1 MKRRE
6 WVAYTPLAMA
16 SGLGMSAVPAHGAQ
30 YMKAS
35 TRPESGASGP
45 LEAPPAELRQALE
58 EWTGGRPILWRGVE
72 LDLPELVDNGNDVAL
87 RLAVAS
93 PMTQDDHVRRMAV
106 WAPRNPQALV
116 LQVQFTPR
124 APRAEVTTRI
134 RLASTQRV
142 FALAQLSDGRIL
154 GGQVP
159 VLVALAACIEG

>member
-1 MKRRE
+1 M
-6 WVAYTPLAMA
+6 AYSPLAMA
-16 SGLGMSAVPAHGAQ
+16 SGLGIGAVQEAHGAGRA
-30 YMKAS
+30 KAGID
-35 TRPESGASGP
+35 TERAARDPVEP
-45 LEAPPAELRQALE
+45 PPAELRLTLE

-93 PMTQDDHVRRMAV
+93 PMTQDDHVQRMAV

-124 APRAEVTTRI
+124 SPRAEVTTRI

-142 FALAQLSDGRIL
+142 FALAELSDGRFL
-154 GGQVP
+154 GAQVP